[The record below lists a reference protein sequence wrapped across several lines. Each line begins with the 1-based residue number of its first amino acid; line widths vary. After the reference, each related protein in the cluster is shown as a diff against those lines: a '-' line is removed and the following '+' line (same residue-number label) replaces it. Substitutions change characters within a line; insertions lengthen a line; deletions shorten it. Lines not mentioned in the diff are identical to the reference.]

1 MRTKTLALAFVVC
14 MAATRLGNVTADE
27 PANQEQ
33 HCCVPHDASGE
44 KELAKAIRTAVAMG
58 SHQLNAEAALARELA
73 NEADA
78 KLYKDEDKKLV
89 AAEKKAAL
97 ANEAEEDA
105 RHELREEEEKD
116 KHEEAEMSGNCEPGK
131 SGRCKESPPARRG
144 QPRKACCG
152 GGACITETATETSE
166 TQSTILQEELGRKI
180 EEAKYEGESGSTEA
194 ERVRQAC

>member
-1 MRTKTLALAFVVC
+1 MRTKTLAMAFVVC

-73 NEADA
+73 NEADS

-116 KHEEAEMSGNCEPGK
+116 KHEEAEMSAVSQERVAAAKNL
-131 SGRCKESPPARRG
+131 
-144 QPRKACCG
+144 
-152 GGACITETATETSE
+152 
-166 TQSTILQEELGRKI
+166 LQHEGVNLEKLVAEEEELGRKI

-194 ERVRQAC
+194 ERELNDTQSFFLALRKIKGPHHMGMLVA